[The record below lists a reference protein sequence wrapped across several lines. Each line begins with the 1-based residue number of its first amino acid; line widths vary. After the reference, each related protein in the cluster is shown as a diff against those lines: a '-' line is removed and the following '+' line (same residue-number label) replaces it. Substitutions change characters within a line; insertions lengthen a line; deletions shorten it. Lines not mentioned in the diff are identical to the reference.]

1 MEKLWKNSFF
11 FKMVNETFFF
21 ADLIVMKFRL
31 FLKSTQFFLVWIWN
45 IREACKKINRE
56 NNEFGAIPL

>member
-11 FKMVNETFFF
+11 FKMVNETFF

-45 IREACKKINRE
+45 IREALKKINRE
-56 NNEFGAIPL
+56 NNEVGAIPL